1 MINHGIL
8 GEIMMNYDIFF
19 LTIAFDHILFA
30 CFPKV
35 SIAAQVRFEGIRVS
49 ERLEKFNQVGIIG
62 GNEWPQ
68 IGNGN
73 HDRNYIGFLGPK

>member
-1 MINHGIL
+1 MV
-8 GEIMMNYDIFF
+8 FF
-19 LTIAFDHILFA
+19 KTIAFDHILFA

-35 SIAAQVRFEGIRVS
+35 SESTAQVRFEGIRVS
-49 ERLEKFNQVGIIG
+49 ERLEKLNQVGIIG

-73 HDRNYIGFLGPK
+73 HDRNYMGLSENSVPLHPMVNDHYPY